1 MQSQEKRLAQEVS
14 NDSNQIWMIWTSDPS
29 DPSDSSDPWFPDP
42 FLETQVFDHTRMQSV
57 IRRNTSGA
65 GLIEFVVSE
74 VE

>member
-1 MQSQEKRLAQEVS
+1 MQSQEKRLTQEV
-14 NDSNQIWMIWTSDPS
+14 SNQIWMIWTNDPS
-29 DPSDSSDPWFPDP
+29 DPRFPDP

-65 GLIEFVVSE
+65 GLIGFVSE